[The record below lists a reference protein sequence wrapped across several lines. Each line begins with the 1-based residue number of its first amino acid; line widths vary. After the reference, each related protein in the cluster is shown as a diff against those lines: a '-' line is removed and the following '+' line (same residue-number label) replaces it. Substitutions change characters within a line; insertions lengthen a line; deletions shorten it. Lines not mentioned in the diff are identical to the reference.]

1 MLSLRCS
8 LSVAFSILFLG
19 GFFRGRKECRVC
31 VLINED
37 IRYMSFFPNTKQTMQ
52 SLSRDERSEN
62 RFIISQKSLSFRS
75 LLFAPQKAFV
85 FVTLIKDLT
94 TKREI
99 WSQTVSDHHILFK
112 VIHTEL
118 GIHSSAEQ
126 PWHPMHRLPT
136 FGVLVQCYQ
145 FEYHLRLFLHT

>member
-1 MLSLRCS
+1 
-8 LSVAFSILFLG
+8 
-19 GFFRGRKECRVC
+19 VC

-52 SLSRDERSEN
+52 SLSRDERREN

-94 TKREI
+94 TKRE
-99 WSQTVSDHHILFK
+99 S
-112 VIHTEL
+112 
-118 GIHSSAEQ
+118 
-126 PWHPMHRLPT
+126 
-136 FGVLVQCYQ
+136 
-145 FEYHLRLFLHT
+145 